1 MNRLQSTRHPAYR
14 PYQAKRLKS
23 TRQGRRHLK
32 SIISSRFFW
41 IGVLILVIAGGIFYL
56 AYFSSIFQIKEIK
69 ISGNHKVSTE
79 DLQSI
84 IQNEIEKKAL
94 LFPSKSIFLTNLN
107 KINETIIDK
116 FPQIAKAD
124 LKRNLPDT
132 ILVKIEERKPTAI
145 FYQEENQFF
154 VDREGIIFEAA
165 SETKPEILKI
175 RSQNLKEEL
184 KLGEKV
190 IEKEQLFQILDFAT
204 RLKSDFGIPLKE
216 FIIVSEEKLT
226 VITTEEWEV
235 YLDPREDTE
244 WQLTKL
250 RAVLEEEILPENRKN
265 LEYIDLRFGN
275 FAPYKYKD

>member
-1 MNRLQSTRHPAYR
+1 MNRLQSTRHPTYR
-14 PYQAKRLKS
+14 PYRAKRLKS

>member
-1 MNRLQSTRHPAYR
+1 VNRPQSTRHPTYR
-14 PYQAKRLKS
+14 PYRAKRLKP
-23 TRQGRRHLK
+23 TRQRRRHLK

-41 IGVLILVIAGGIFYL
+41 TGVLILVIAGGIFYL
-56 AYFSSIFQIKEIK
+56 AYFSSIFQIREIK

-84 IQNEIEKKAL
+84 IQNKIEKKVL

-154 VDREGIIFEAA
+154 VDKEGIIFEAV

-275 FAPYKYKD
+275 FAPYKYQD